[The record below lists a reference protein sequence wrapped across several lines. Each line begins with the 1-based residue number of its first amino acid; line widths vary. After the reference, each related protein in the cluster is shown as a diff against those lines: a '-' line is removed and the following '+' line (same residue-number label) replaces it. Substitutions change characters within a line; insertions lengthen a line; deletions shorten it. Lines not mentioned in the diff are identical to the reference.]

1 MKGYL
6 DVMNQQLYF
15 DNYITGADIVVL
27 AVCIVIGV
35 LLATSY
41 VTRTK
46 TFVLFINMIVYLF
59 LAAVSDLI
67 LHDYYV
73 HITDGNY
80 TPIYVIRVF
89 YHAFLFSLFL
99 LFAVYLVAILKLP
112 KSKKVPIMTVSTVIY
127 VIVLVTDIVTS
138 ITGTGFRLNSD
149 GTVYSGIN
157 IFMIGYVA
165 FTALLTFVLLKYRT
179 RVYRKA
185 LMGMFGTMIVAVLM
199 LYNQGR
205 HEQSSFTVAAFL
217 LPVIAVFYFF
227 HATPFN
233 IETGTISASS
243 ISDAVSY
250 YYSKKREF
258 YYISL
263 FLPNFQFENKPLP
276 EDLRGAIREFPSKHF
291 KKSVMFYA
299 TNGHMILMM
308 PAKPNLDFDNKIQTV
323 IGAFMAEYEKYHY
336 DFKLIIGKSME
347 EISRKN
353 EYLSFINIIQKRME
367 YNTVHMVSDEDM
379 TAFNRSEEILRQLD
393 DIYKK
398 HDLNDDR
405 VLVYCQPVLNIKT
418 GKYDTAEALMRLKLP
433 GLGMVFPDQFIYLA
447 EDHGYVH
454 ILTKIIL
461 NKVCRTINEML
472 AEGIEVKRISINVSM
487 PELRDEGFTRD
498 IESIIEENKVPNG
511 KVAIEVTESQ
521 SESDFMIIKSMIEEL
536 KDAGI
541 KFYLD
546 DFGTGYSNM
555 ERIMNLPFDIIKFD
569 RSLVIACQDDKRSE
583 EIVGRLAGMF
593 NDLHYAVLYEGI
605 EDENDETRC
614 INMSAS
620 YLQGYK
626 YSRPIPIKE
635 LRNFFSKAA

>member
-1 MKGYL
+1 MS
-6 DVMNQQLYF
+6 QQYF
-15 DNYITGADIVVL
+15 DNYITGADISVL
-27 AVCIVIGV
+27 AICIVIGV

-41 VTRTK
+41 STKTK
-46 TFVLFINMIVYLF
+46 TFVLFINMIIYLF

-67 LHDYYV
+67 LHDYYTY
-73 HITDGNY
+73 ISDGDY
-80 TPIYVIRVF
+80 TPIYIIRIF

-99 LFAVYLVAILKLP
+99 LFAVYLVTILKLP
-112 KSKKVPIMTVSTVIY
+112 KEKKVPIMVVSTVIY
-127 VIVLVTDIVTS
+127 VIVLVTDI
-138 ITGTGFRLNSD
+138 ITGITGSGFRLNSD

-157 IFMIGYVA
+157 IFMLGYVA
-165 FTALLTFVLLKYRT
+165 FTALLTFILIKYRNM
-179 RVYRKA
+179 VYKKA
-185 LMGMFGTMIVAVLM
+185 LMGIFGTMIVAVLT

-205 HEQSSFTVAAFL
+205 HEQSSFTVLAFM
-217 LPVIAVFYFF
+217 LPVIAVFFLF
-227 HATPFN
+227 HATPYS
-233 IETGTISASS
+233 IETGTISAAS
-243 ISDAVSY
+243 ISDGVSY
-250 YYSKKREF
+250 YYSKKRDF

-263 FLPNFQFENKPLP
+263 FLPNFQYENKPLP
-276 EDLRGAIREFPSKHF
+276 DDLRQAIRQFPSKHF
-291 KKSVMFYA
+291 KKSVMFQV

-308 PAKPNLDFDNKIQTV
+308 PAKPNPDFDNRIKDV
-323 IGAFMAEYEKYHY
+323 IDAFMAEYDKYHH
-336 DFKLIIGKSME
+336 DFKLVIGKSME

-353 EYLSFINIIQKRME
+353 EYLSFIKIIQKRME
-367 YNTVHMVSDEDM
+367 YNTVHMVTDEDVA
-379 TAFNRSEEILRQLD
+379 TFNRSEEILKGLD

-398 HDLNDDR
+398 HDLNDER

-418 GKYDTAEALMRLKLP
+418 RKYDTAEALMRLKLP

-461 NKVCRTINEML
+461 NKTCETIKKMI
-472 AEGIEVKRISINVSM
+472 AEGYEVKRISINVSM

-498 IESIIEENKVPNG
+498 IENIIKDNDVPNG

-593 NDLHYAVLYEGI
+593 ADLHYAVLYEGI
-605 EDENDETRC
+605 EDEKDEKRC

-626 YSRPIPIKE
+626 YSKPIPIEE
-635 LRNFFSKAA
+635 LRNFFSKGA

>member
-1 MKGYL
+1 MIE
-6 DVMNQQLYF
+6 QYF
-15 DNYITGADIVVL
+15 DNYITGADISVL
-27 AVCIVIGV
+27 AICIVIGV

-41 VTRTK
+41 ATKTK

-59 LAAVSDLI
+59 LAAVSDLL
-67 LHDYYV
+67 LHDYYTY
-73 HITDGNY
+73 ITDGDY
-80 TPIYVIRVF
+80 TPIYVVRIF

-99 LFAVYLVAILKLP
+99 LFTVYLVTILKLP
-112 KSKKVPIMTVSTVIY
+112 KDKKVPIMTFGTAIY
-127 VIVLVTDIVTS
+127 VIVLVTDIVTG
-138 ITGTGFRLNSD
+138 ITGKGFRLSSNGS
-149 GTVYSGIN
+149 VYSGIN
-157 IFMIGYVA
+157 IFMLGYVA
-165 FTALLTFVLLKYRT
+165 FTTLLLFILIKYRN
-179 RVYRKA
+179 RVYKKA
-185 LMGMFGTMIVAVLM
+185 LMGIFGTMVVAVLV

-205 HEQSSFTVAAFL
+205 HAQPSFTVLAFL
-217 LPVIAVFYFF
+217 LPVIAVFFLF
-227 HATPFN
+227 HTTPYS
-233 IETGTISASS
+233 IETGTISAAS
-243 ISDAVSY
+243 ISDTVSY
-250 YYSKKREF
+250 YYSKKRDF

-276 EDLRGAIREFPSKHF
+276 DDLRAAIRQFPSKHF
-291 KKSVMFYA
+291 KKSVMFQV

-308 PAKPNLDFDNKIQTV
+308 PARPNPDFDNRIENV
-323 IGAFMAEYEKYHY
+323 IEAFMAEYDKYHY
-336 DFKLIIGKSME
+336 DFKLVIGKSVE

-353 EYLSFINIIQKRME
+353 EYLSFIKIIQKRME
-367 YNTVHMVSDEDM
+367 YNTVHMVTDEDVA
-379 TAFNRSEEILRQLD
+379 AFNRSEEILKELD

-398 HDLNDDR
+398 HDLDDER

-418 GKYDTAEALMRLKLP
+418 RKYDTAEALMRLKLP
-433 GLGMVFPDQFIYLA
+433 DLGMVFPDQFIYLA
-447 EDHGYVH
+447 EDYGYVH

-461 NKVCRTINEML
+461 NKTCKTIKKMI
-472 AEGIEVKRISINVSM
+472 AEGYEIKRISINVSM

-498 IESIIEENKVPNG
+498 IENIIKDNDIPSG

-569 RSLVIACQDDKRSE
+569 RSLVIASQSDKRSE

-593 NDLHYAVLYEGI
+593 AELHYAVLYEGI
-605 EDENDETRC
+605 EDEIDEKRC

-626 YSRPIPIKE
+626 YSKPIPIE
-635 LRNFFSKAA
+635 GLREFFPKTG

>member
-1 MKGYL
+1 MIE
-6 DVMNQQLYF
+6 QYF
-15 DNYITGADIVVL
+15 DNYITGADISVL
-27 AVCIVIGV
+27 AICIVIGV

-41 VTRTK
+41 ATKTK
-46 TFVLFINMIVYLF
+46 TFVLFINMIIYLF
-59 LAAVSDLI
+59 LAAVSDLL
-67 LHDYYV
+67 LHDYYTY
-73 HITDGNY
+73 ITDGDY
-80 TPIYVIRVF
+80 TPIYVVRIF

-99 LFAVYLVAILKLP
+99 LFTVYLVTILKLP
-112 KSKKVPIMTVSTVIY
+112 KEKKVPIMTFGTVIY
-127 VIVLVTDIVTS
+127 VIVLVTDIVTG
-138 ITGTGFRLNSD
+138 ITGKGFRLSSD
-149 GTVYSGIN
+149 GSVYSGIN
-157 IFMIGYVA
+157 IFMLGYVA
-165 FTALLTFVLLKYRT
+165 FTTLLLFILIKYRN
-179 RVYRKA
+179 RVYKKA
-185 LMGMFGTMIVAVLM
+185 LMGIFGTMVVAVLV

-205 HEQSSFTVAAFL
+205 HAQSSFTVLAFL
-217 LPVIAVFYFF
+217 LPVIAVFFLF
-227 HATPFN
+227 HTTPYS
-233 IETGTISASS
+233 IETGTISAAS
-243 ISDAVSY
+243 ISDTVSY
-250 YYSKKREF
+250 YYSKKRDF

-276 EDLRGAIREFPSKHF
+276 DDLRAEIRQFPSKHF
-291 KKSVMFYA
+291 KKSVMFQV

-308 PAKPNLDFDNKIQTV
+308 PARPNPDFDNRIENV
-323 IGAFMAEYEKYHY
+323 IEAFMAEYDKYHY
-336 DFKLIIGKSME
+336 DFKLVIGKSVE
-347 EISRKN
+347 EISRRN
-353 EYLSFINIIQKRME
+353 EYLSFIKIIQKRME
-367 YNTVHMVSDEDM
+367 YNTVHMVTDKDVA
-379 TAFNRSEEILRQLD
+379 AFNRSEEILKELD

-398 HDLNDDR
+398 HDLDDER

-418 GKYDTAEALMRLKLP
+418 RKYDTAEALMRLKLP
-433 GLGMVFPDQFIYLA
+433 DLGMVFPDQFIFLA

-461 NKVCRTINEML
+461 NKTCKTIKKMI
-472 AEGIEVKRISINVSM
+472 AEGYEIKRISINVSM

-498 IESIIEENKVPNG
+498 IENIIKDNDIPSG

-569 RSLVIACQDDKRSE
+569 RSLVIASQSDKRSE

-593 NDLHYAVLYEGI
+593 AELHYAVLYEGI
-605 EDENDETRC
+605 EDEIDEKRC

-626 YSRPIPIKE
+626 YSKPIPIE
-635 LRNFFSKAA
+635 GLREFFPKTG

>member
-1 MKGYL
+1 MIE
-6 DVMNQQLYF
+6 QYF
-15 DNYITGADIVVL
+15 DNYITGADISVL
-27 AVCIVIGV
+27 AICIVIGV

-41 VTRTK
+41 ATKTK

-59 LAAVSDLI
+59 LAAVSDLL
-67 LHDYYV
+67 LHDYYTY
-73 HITDGNY
+73 ITDGDC
-80 TPIYVIRVF
+80 TPIYVVRIF

-99 LFAVYLVAILKLP
+99 LFTVYLVTILKLP
-112 KSKKVPIMTVSTVIY
+112 KDKKVPIMTFGTAIY
-127 VIVLVTDIVTS
+127 VIVLVTDIVTG
-138 ITGTGFRLNSD
+138 ITGKGFRLSSNGS
-149 GTVYSGIN
+149 VYSGIN
-157 IFMIGYVA
+157 IFMLGYVA
-165 FTALLTFVLLKYRT
+165 FTTLLLFILIKYRN
-179 RVYRKA
+179 RVYKKA
-185 LMGMFGTMIVAVLM
+185 LMGIFGTMVVAVLV

-205 HEQSSFTVAAFL
+205 HAQPSFTVLAFL
-217 LPVIAVFYFF
+217 LPVIAVFFLF
-227 HATPFN
+227 HTTPYS
-233 IETGTISASS
+233 IETGTISAAS
-243 ISDAVSY
+243 ISDTVSY
-250 YYSKKREF
+250 YYSKKRDF

-263 FLPNFQFENKPLP
+263 FLPNFQLENKPLP
-276 EDLRGAIREFPSKHF
+276 DDLRAAIRQFPSKHF
-291 KKSVMFYA
+291 KKSVMFQV

-308 PAKPNLDFDNKIQTV
+308 PARPNPDFDNRIENV
-323 IGAFMAEYEKYHY
+323 IEAFMAEYDKYHY
-336 DFKLIIGKSME
+336 DFKLVIGKSVE

-353 EYLSFINIIQKRME
+353 EYLSFIKIIQKRME
-367 YNTVHMVSDEDM
+367 YNTVHMVTDEDVA
-379 TAFNRSEEILRQLD
+379 AFNRSEEILKELD

-398 HDLNDDR
+398 HDLDDER

-418 GKYDTAEALMRLKLP
+418 RKYDTAEALMRLKLP
-433 GLGMVFPDQFIYLA
+433 DLGMVFPDQFIYLA
-447 EDHGYVH
+447 EDYGYVH

-461 NKVCRTINEML
+461 NKTCKTIKKMI
-472 AEGIEVKRISINVSM
+472 AEGYEIKRISINVSM

-498 IESIIEENKVPNG
+498 IENIIKDNDIPSG

-569 RSLVIACQDDKRSE
+569 RSLVIASQSDKRSE

-593 NDLHYAVLYEGI
+593 AELHYAVLYEGI
-605 EDENDETRC
+605 EDEIDEKRC

-626 YSRPIPIKE
+626 YSKPIPIE
-635 LRNFFSKAA
+635 GLREFFPKTG